1 MRLASLTPISACKN
15 TVSQVI
21 ITDFWDSCKTVV
33 MREDLGANP
42 LANGEEWAVSSCQLA
57 RYSPLVWHLLA
68 VTPNRHRTNLIRWR
82 TQKWSRTTGRTHNK
96 GAIYSHMV
104 LKKEGTVECRP
115 VVFSGLFLWGLL
127 HMVSERWKKAPEKGV
142 KNKGAESF
150 SEAAKTTFLQST
162 LSKLKGN
169 AEHTAHSGV
178 VCLKSQTALI
188 NVFIFIAN
196 SMINLLFFLPAIL
209 LFSFFLF

>member
-1 MRLASLTPISACKN
+1 
-15 TVSQVI
+15 
-21 ITDFWDSCKTVV
+21 
-33 MREDLGANP
+33 
-42 LANGEEWAVSSCQLA
+42 
-57 RYSPLVWHLLA
+57 
-68 VTPNRHRTNLIRWR
+68 
-82 TQKWSRTTGRTHNK
+82 
-96 GAIYSHMV
+96 MV

-115 VVFSGLFLWGLL
+115 VVFSGLFPRGLL
-127 HMVSERWKKAPEKGV
+127 HMVSERGGKKALEKGV

-150 SEAAKTTFLQST
+150 SEAAKTKLLQST

-209 LFSFFLF
+209 LFFPFFLFLK